1 MTRALDLRTIQS
13 VRESDLDVSSFRPVR
28 AILASEF
35 RPGATARGIVPGLRD
50 AGWLVDEID
59 IREYLVPGHSLL
71 SRVESRLRKHER
83 LNALQRAILASA
95 QIYNPDVFLTVKGVG
110 IHKDTLAA
118 LRQRGMMLV
127 NYYPDRDVPMEHAHP
142 YDLFVTTK
150 SYQLNYLRRELGATR
165 VRYVHHGYSGEVHRP
180 VGALD
185 PLPIDILYIGNASP
199 RKAALMV
206 TLAEA
211 LPEAVIRVVGHRW
224 FDHARGTALER
235 SLSGTASSG
244 DYYAAEIAAAK
255 INLAFH
261 MGEDPKTG
269 FADLVSTRS
278 FEIPACGGFMLH
290 VDNEEIRSLYDVPS
304 EIDTFASPEE
314 LIAKCRYW
322 LADPVKR
329 QAVAARGHARAVPAY
344 SYFER
349 GRELARLVE
358 ERLESR

>member
-1 MTRALDLRTIQS
+1 M
-13 VRESDLDVSSFRPVR
+13 RPVR

-35 RPGATARGIVPGLRD
+35 WPGATARGIVPGLRD
-50 AGWLVDEID
+50 AGWLVDEIE
-59 IREYLVPGHSLL
+59 IRQYLVPGHSLL
-71 SRVESRLRKHER
+71 SRVENRLRHRER

-95 QIYNPDVFLTVKGVG
+95 QAHDPDVFLTVKGIG
-110 IHKDTLAA
+110 IRKDTLAA
-118 LRQRGMMLV
+118 LRKRGTMLV
-127 NYYPDRDVPMEHAHP
+127 NYYPDRDVAMEHANP

-150 SYQLNYLRRELGATR
+150 SYQLDYLHRELGTTK
-165 VRYVHHGYSGEVHRP
+165 VRQVHHGYSGEVHRP
-180 VGALD
+180 VVATN
-185 PLPIDILYIGNASP
+185 PLPVDILYIGNASA

-211 LPEAVIRVVGHRW
+211 LPDAVIRVVGHRW

-235 SLSGTASSG
+235 SLSATTLSG
-244 DYYAAEIAAAK
+244 DYYVAEVASAR

-261 MGEDPKTG
+261 MGEDAKTG

-290 VDNEEIRSLYDVPS
+290 IDNDEIRSLYGVPS
-304 EIDTFASPEE
+304 EIDTYATADE

-322 LADPVKR
+322 LANPLER

-358 ERLESR
+358 ERLENP

>member
-1 MTRALDLRTIQS
+1 MTATA
-13 VRESDLDVSSFRPVR
+13 VR

-35 RPGATARGIVPGLRD
+35 WPGATARGIVPGLRS
-50 AGWLVDEID
+50 AGWRVDEIE
-59 IREYLVPGHSLL
+59 IRQYLVPGHSLL
-71 SRVESRLRKHER
+71 SRVENRLRHRER

-95 QIYNPDVFLTVKGVG
+95 QAHDPDVFLTVKGVG
-110 IHKDTLAA
+110 IHQETLAA
-118 LRQRGMMLV
+118 LRLRGTNLV
-127 NYYPDRDVPMEHAHP
+127 NYYPDYHFNDVPIEAMAD
-142 YDLFVTTK
+142 YDLVATTK
-150 SYQLNYLRRELGATR
+150 SFHLEPLSKIMPAEA
-165 VRYVHHGYSGEVHRP
+165 VAFVHHGYSGEVHRP
-180 VGALD
+180 VVAPN
-185 PLPIDILYIGNASP
+185 PLPVDILYIGNASP

-211 LPEAVIRVVGHRW
+211 MPDAVIRVVGYLW

-235 SLSGTASSG
+235 SLSATALSG
-244 DYYAAEIAAAK
+244 DYYAAEVASAK

-261 MGEDPKTG
+261 MGEDAKTG

-278 FEIPACGGFMLH
+278 FEIPACGRFMLH
-290 VDNEEIRSLYDVPS
+290 IDNDEIRSLYDVPS

-322 LADPVKR
+322 LANPVER

-349 GRELARLVE
+349 GRELARLIE
-358 ERLESR
+358 DRLINR